1 MNRIRFSA
9 LVICIA
15 LICCIC
21 SIPAHADESAPPNLI
36 SESAVL
42 IDADTGQVLYSKE
55 MDKQQYPAS
64 ITKIITVALALENAQ
79 LTDTIT
85 MSDNAVNSVGRNTS
99 HIALTGGE
107 MITVEHAVYAAMLM
121 SANDACNG
129 LAEHVSGSIEG
140 FAALM
145 TQKAAEW
152 GAKNTNFNNA
162 NGLKDDKHYTSAY
175 DMAMIMRHALT
186 IDKFREI
193 IGTKTYQMPPNNKQN
208 ETRYFANQHSML
220 IDPKFAY
227 EGIIGGKAGYTTA
240 AQFTLVTAAERN
252 GITLIAVVMKSP
264 RNDDKY
270 HDTAALLD
278 YGFNNFSRHEL
289 SVDSLAQE
297 NVTVSDTFGNERSF
311 NLSMEEPVKFLLH
324 NSISE
329 EEIVKK
335 ISSTGGF
342 DSSFDITLNLSL
354 ESSVYM
360 HPEIGSYDYIH
371 TGDSAKASAKADVPE
386 QVKVSVL
393 ATVFKVLGIIVLIP
407 IVGFLLL
414 VLVIYIRKQIYYYKR
429 RRRRRQQYER
439 RYK

>member
-1 MNRIRFSA
+1 MNRIRISA
-9 LVICIA
+9 LSICIA
-15 LICCIC
+15 LISCIFN
-21 SIPAHADESAPPNLI
+21 IPAYADESTPPALI

-42 IDADTGQVLYSKE
+42 IDADSGQVLYSKE

-85 MSDNAVNSVGRNTS
+85 MSDTAVNSVGRNTS

-129 LAEHVSGSIEG
+129 LAEHVSGTIEG
-140 FAALM
+140 FASLM

-152 GAKNTNFNNA
+152 GAKNTHFNNA

-193 IGTKTYQMPPNNKQN
+193 IGTKTYEMPPNNKQD
-208 ETRYFANQHSML
+208 EIRYFANQHSML
-220 IDPKFAY
+220 MDPKFAY
-227 EGIIGGKAGYTTA
+227 EGLIGGKAGYTTA
-240 AQFTLVTAAERN
+240 AQFTLVTAAKRN

-289 SVDSLAQE
+289 SVESLSQKDA
-297 NVTVSDTFGNERSF
+297 TVVDTFGNEKSF
-311 NLSMEEPVKFLLH
+311 DLSMQEPVSFLLH
-324 NSISE
+324 NSIDE
-329 EEIVKK
+329 KEVVKK
-335 ISSTGGF
+335 ISTNSGF
-342 DSSFDITLNLSL
+342 DSDFDIRLN
-354 ESSVYM
+354 
-360 HPEIGSYDYIH
+360 
-371 TGDSAKASAKADVPE
+371 
-386 QVKVSVL
+386 
-393 ATVFKVLGIIVLIP
+393 
-407 IVGFLLL
+407 
-414 VLVIYIRKQIYYYKR
+414 
-429 RRRRRQQYER
+429 
-439 RYK
+439 